1 MVRVTVSFILALSVL
16 SACST
21 ETQYNSPIDS
31 GGLGL
36 SRAEWENSYEGT
48 KWEDSAQVLFRVG
61 TREYLVLFRDGNA
74 DIIHFKN
81 NQEKAMTLESAR
93 RETEVLIPR
102 DSKLLGS
109 QPDSQTIFADYYS
122 ESLKAR
128 FSETSWRSGNPGH
141 FHVSYLVKNGAVESF
156 VIQVG

>member
-1 MVRVTVSFILALSVL
+1 MFRATVSFILVIPVL

-21 ETQYNSPIDS
+21 ERQYNSPIVS
-31 GGLGL
+31 GGLGI
-36 SRAEWENSYEGT
+36 SRADWENSYEGT

-74 DIIHFKN
+74 DIIHFKD
-81 NQEKAMTLESAR
+81 KGTAMTLESAR
-93 RETEVLIPR
+93 RETEALIPR

-109 QPDSQTIFADYYS
+109 QPDSQSIFDDYYS
-122 ESLKAR
+122 ESLRAR
-128 FSETSWRSGNPGH
+128 FSETSWRSGKPGH
-141 FHVSYLVKNGAVESF
+141 FHVVYLVKNGAIESL